1 MVVKFNVILVKFL
14 GTHLGFGLLEGIR
27 VDARD

>member
-1 MVVKFNVILVKFL
+1 MVVKFNVILVKVL
-14 GTHLGFGLLEGIR
+14 GTHLGFRLLEGIQ